1 MPGPLSVRQ
10 AWEVGR
16 GKEEMSARSFE
27 SLPRVL
33 SYQFTRESLFFLFFF
48 CGPSDSKVQGFKP
61 PVLPQ
66 KLDQGVPSPWA
77 SPQSGWVSLTKGQD
91 V

>member
-10 AWEVGR
+10 AWEEGR

-33 SYQFTRESLFFLFFF
+33 SYQFTLESLFF
-48 CGPSDSKVQGFKP
+48 CGPSDSEQGFKQ

-66 KLDQGVPSPWA
+66 KLDQEVPSPWA
-77 SPQSGWVSLTKGQD
+77 SPQSDWVSLTKEQD
-91 V
+91 A